1 MLAKQNPNI
10 ADINAPFESVES
22 LLKAAADRL
31 RLEILRALNQESYGV
46 LELCTIFAIKQSGMS
61 HHLKIL
67 ANAGLLTTRREGNS
81 IFYRRAHQ
89 AQQQLNNIQLSL
101 FEAVDKL
108 DLPESILQGIKQV
121 QQKRAASSQQF
132 FAENADKF
140 QAQQDLIASH
150 QQYFDGVKTLLN
162 IVPLPAKNLALEI
175 GPGEG
180 AFLTELAQRFEQV
193 IAIDNSLE
201 MLNKARQTIEQ
212 QQLTNVTLRQDN
224 AGDGSERSLQA
235 DCIVVN
241 MVLHHTPSPA
251 DIFYDLA
258 RCLKPGGALLVCD
271 LCHHSQSWA
280 RENCGDI
287 WLGFEP
293 EDLAAWAS
301 SAGLQA
307 GQDMYL
313 ALRNGFRIQIRHFY
327 KH

>member
-1 MLAKQNPNI
+1 MTTAS
-10 ADINAPFESVES
+10 FEPLES

-31 RLEILRALNQESYGV
+31 RLEILRVLNQESYGV
-46 LELCTIFAIKQSGMS
+46 LELCTIFASKQSGMS
-61 HHLKIL
+61 HHLKLL

-89 AQQQLNNIQLSL
+89 AQQSQLNSIQLSL
-101 FEAVDKL
+101 FDTVDNL
-108 DLPESILQGIKQV
+108 DLPKTVLRGIRQV
-121 QQKRAASSQQF
+121 QQQRAESSRQF
-132 FAENADKF
+132 FSENTHKF
-140 QAQQDLIASH
+140 RAQQDLIASPG
-150 QQYFDGVKTLLN
+150 QYFDGVKTLLN
-162 IVPLPAKNLALEI
+162 SVPLPGKKLALEI

-180 AFLTELAQRFEQV
+180 AFLSELAQQFEQV
-193 IAIDNSLE
+193 IGIDNSAE
-201 MLNKARQTIEQ
+201 MLKKAQHTIDQ
-212 QQLTNVTLRQDN
+212 QGLNNVILQQDN

-251 DIFYDLA
+251 DIFQDLA
-258 RCLKPGGALLVCD
+258 RCLKPKGALLVCD
-271 LCHHSQSWA
+271 LCHHSQNWA

-293 EDLAAWAS
+293 EDLAQWAAN
-301 SAGLQA
+301 AGLQA

-327 KH
+327 KQ